1 MTKPKVVETFKK
13 GFVAP
18 LLDNERTVRSFPE
31 QIDKTASKL
40 VSREEA
46 ELKHES
52 IGVFKREKKGT
63 HI

>member
-1 MTKPKVVETFKK
+1 MAKGMKKTTKVV
-13 GFVAP
+13 V
-18 LLDNERTVRSFPE
+18 LDNERTVRSFPE

-63 HI
+63 HL